1 MTPKRLTLAAAVLG
15 VAALPLL
22 AETEMD
28 HSGHMMTG
36 AESASTLAYMEA
48 NMAMHEGMAIAFT
61 GDADVDFVAGMI
73 PHHQGAVEM
82 AQDRAGTWQRPRGP
96 QAGRR
101 RDRRARGR
109 NRLDDRLAGTARG
122 CRRQL
127 TAGGRRRR
135 RQSQTTRR
143 RSFPVAFRRA
153 AAGGPS

>member
-82 AQDRAGTWQRPRGP
+82 ARIVLEHGRDPEVRKLAEGVIAAQEAEIAWMQDW
-96 QAGRR
+96 
-101 RDRRARGR
+101 
-109 NRLDDRLAGTARG
+109 LAKN
-122 CRRQL
+122 
-127 TAGGRRRR
+127 GG
-135 RQSQTTRR
+135 
-143 RSFPVAFRRA
+143 
-153 AAGGPS
+153 